1 MPPSL
6 NSVSSTIDASKDI
19 LSSTINAS
27 KDVLSMIGSSGFG
40 QAARDIMGSRK
51 AQGAVLGGLFLAGV
65 GKEVVRPTIKA
76 GLDVAFDDPNADQK
90 VLGTDLTPSMLI
102 GASVGGPVGSV
113 ARGANAYR
121 FGVGGTNPYY
131 AQQNTGRAGGIIG
144 AVGGGIYGYKKGFG
158 GIKGTKGA
166 VIGAIGGGIAGNVAG
181 RVTGAGGSLMFAQ
194 KYARTNAQI
203 LNESPF
209 YNKSLMTADR
219 MNASGNIVLGAHNTR
234 KGQY

>member
-1 MPPSL
+1 MPL
-6 NSVSSTIDASKDI
+6 NAEAISSGIEEGMGLLK
-19 LSSTINAS
+19 
-27 KDVLSMIGSSGFG
+27 KIGSSGIG
-40 QAARDIMGSRK
+40 QMGKDVMKSKSGKAAI
-51 AQGAVLGGLFLAGV
+51 LGGLFLAGLS
-65 GKEVVRPTIKA
+65 KEVVRPTIKA

-102 GASVGGPVGSV
+102 GANIGGPIGGL

>member
-1 MPPSL
+1 MIA
-6 NSVSSTIDASKDI
+6 SS
-19 LSSTINAS
+19 N
-27 KDVLSMIGSSGFG
+27 IGQIAKGV
-40 QAARDIMGSRK
+40 MGSKK
-51 AQGAVLGGLFLAGV
+51 AKGAVLGGLFLAGV

-102 GASVGGPVGSV
+102 GANVGGPVGGL

-121 FGVGGTNPYY
+121 FGVGGTDPYT
-131 AQQNTGRAGGIIG
+131 AQKNVGRTGAALG
-144 AVGGGIYGYKKGFG
+144 AVGGGIYGFKKGFG
-158 GIKGTKGA
+158 GIKGGKGA

-181 RVTGAGGSLMFAQ
+181 RAAGAGGSLMFA
-194 KYARTNAQI
+194 KNYAQTNAQI

-234 KGQY
+234 RGQY